1 MPAPHPDYELVRD
14 RLKRGQKFT
23 VADVAILTGRTREN
37 ATVLLGNLKMNGF
50 AETCGKRGRHKVF
63 QASARLLEG
72 EGAPRARAARG
83 PKRAQAELSQMDAGL
98 RCLMRA
104 LRIGPP
110 PTSPTLK
117 PRQVY
122 GRAGLHAPHDG
133 DEVPA

>member
-14 RLKRGQKFT
+14 RLKRGQKLT
-23 VADVAILTGRTREN
+23 VADVATLTGRTREN

-50 AETCGKRGRHKVF
+50 AETCGRNGHCKIF

-72 EGAPRARAARG
+72 EEAARAGAARG
-83 PKRAQAELSQMDAGL
+83 PKGAAAEMSEIDAGL

-110 PTSPTLK
+110 PASPFLR

-122 GRAGLHAPHDG
+122 GRSGLHAHQDG
-133 DEVPA
+133 DEAAA